1 MRGPSAYNG
10 IVGLRPTT
18 GMISRDGTAPKNL
31 NFDSAGPMAR
41 SVTDMALMLSVIGG
55 KDAADP
61 LNLKVW
67 SEEEKRYPAKNGH
80 IDFTKYLD
88 ANALKG
94 KKLGV
99 VRDFFGGDPEIDALA
114 EKALA
119 DMRKLGATTVDIK
132 LDAAFVEKYLGDGNR
147 KLRRLSDYRCRTT
160 ASRPTGSSTSPRS
173 KTRRC
178 RRRWR
183 RS

>member
-1 MRGPSAYNG
+1 MRGPSAYTG
-10 IVGLRPTT
+10 IVGLRATT
-18 GMISRDGTAPKNL
+18 GMISRDGIAPKNL

-99 VRDFFGGDPEIDALA
+99 VRDFFGGDPEIDARA

-119 DMRKLGATTVDIK
+119 DMRKLGATTSISSSTPP
-132 LDAAFVEKYLGDGNR
+132 
-147 KLRRLSDYRCRTT
+147 LSRSTWATATASCVVCRTT

-178 RRRWR
+178 RRR
-183 RS
+183 